1 MQQVTAFA
9 APPHGAAMSHTAA
22 RNLDLADLLDLVPV
36 GGATVTA
43 HQVEDVADITA
54 EPVKRSLNDLYTNYL
69 AFEANLDAMVRAQV
83 KLEHELFGEGW
94 RSTIDAPSTQ
104 GIQRIAAA
112 AVERLITL
120 AEHRFAPASSTL
132 SIDRYEVLKATG
144 QSEWD
149 RDFHRRHWE
158 KKEVV
163 TVPVDLDVL
172 WKYLEKTYGGDA
184 GANASYRQQ
193 AKIIIDCFQLGK
205 DDSIK
210 RTASSVSLSM
220 RVYSQKKDYGQNNG
234 KYEVGSYSNDLCKR
248 FMALSCI
255 FEWCG
260 LDELALALRVTH
272 HPMAGYS
279 FGFAAREKHS
289 FPGLDV
295 VTFKDKWEFKVRHD
309 VAEALQRFLGEFG
322 SE

>member
-1 MQQVTAFA
+1 MQAHATA
-9 APPHGAAMSHTAA
+9 APSHGAAMNHTAA
-22 RNLDLADLLDLVPV
+22 RNLDLADLLDLVPT
-36 GGATVTA
+36 GGAA
-43 HQVEDVADITA
+43 APSHQVEEVTEIPE
-54 EPVKRSLNDLYTNYL
+54 EPVKRSLNDLFTSYL

-83 KLEHELFGEGW
+83 NLEHQLFGEGW

-112 AVERLITL
+112 AVERLIAL

-144 QSEWD
+144 QSDWD
-149 RDFHRRHWE
+149 REFHRRHWE

-163 TVPVDLDVL
+163 KVPIDLDLL

-193 AKIIIDCFQLGK
+193 AKIIIDCFQLQK

-220 RVYSQKKDYGQNNG
+220 RVYSQKKDYGHNIG

-260 LDELALALRVTH
+260 LDALALALRVTH

-289 FPGLDV
+289 FPGLDI
-295 VTFKDKWEFKVRHD
+295 VTLKDKWEFKWSHAS
-309 VAEALQRFLGEFG
+309 AEALQRFLGEFG
-322 SE
+322 SD